1 MRLDTAAL
9 VTLTDWRDRLSAEIY
24 AVAADLSPTVDG
36 YTCATQERAE
46 EVRTNIVEDAL
57 AVKALVD
64 ARIARIQR
72 DRSSLRREEQF
83 VQRVMRDIALLA

>member
-36 YTCATQERAE
+36 YKCGTQERAE

-57 AVKALVD
+57 SVRALVD

-72 DRSSLRREEQF
+72 DRSALRRQEQF
-83 VQRVMRDIALLA
+83 VERVMREVRALP

>member
-1 MRLDTAAL
+1 
-9 VTLTDWRDRLSAEIY
+9 
-24 AVAADLSPTVDG
+24 VDG

-72 DRSSLRREEQF
+72 DRSALRRDEQF
-83 VQRVMRDIALLA
+83 VERVMREVRALP

>member
-46 EVRTNIVEDAL
+46 EVRTNLVEDAL
-57 AVKALVD
+57 SVKALVD

-72 DRSSLRREEQF
+72 DRSALRREEQF
-83 VQRVMRDIALLA
+83 VERVMREVRALP

>member
-1 MRLDTAAL
+1 MTTLATL
-9 VTLTDWRDRLSAEIY
+9 VDWRDRLSAEIY

-46 EVRTNIVEDAL
+46 EVRTNLVEDAL
-57 AVKALVD
+57 SVKALVD

-72 DRSSLRREEQF
+72 DRSALRREEQF
-83 VQRVMRDIALLA
+83 VERVMREVRALP